1 MSNTA
6 PLPSPIELL
15 LVEDDD
21 NDIRITQRALA
32 RSAMR
37 ARIEVVR
44 DGQAALDYVQG
55 KAPYEGRR
63 RPQLVLLD
71 ISLPKM
77 NGIEVLR
84 TIKADPA
91 LRSIPVL
98 MLTTSARPEDVAT
111 AYAHGAN
118 GYVCKPIHFAR
129 FVEVV
134 ADLSEY
140 WGQVAL
146 LPTSAVSTT

>member
-1 MSNTA
+1 MSETSPMPA
-6 PLPSPIELL
+6 PIEIL

-32 RSAMR
+32 RSSMLAH
-37 ARIEVVR
+37 IEVVR

-55 KAPYEGRR
+55 KPPYVGRR
-63 RPQLVLLD
+63 RPELVLLD
-71 ISLPKM
+71 ISLPKV
-77 NGIEVLR
+77 NGMEVLR
-84 TIKADPA
+84 SMKSDPA
-91 LRSIPVL
+91 LRPIPVL
-98 MLTTSARPEDVAT
+98 MLTTSSRPEDVAT

-146 LPTSAVSTT
+146 LAR

>member
-1 MSNTA
+1 MSQTA
-6 PLPSPIELL
+6 PLPAVIEIL
-15 LVEDDD
+15 LVEDDE

-32 RSAMR
+32 RSAMV

-44 DGQAALDYVQG
+44 DGQAALDYLQG
-55 KAPYEGRR
+55 NPPYEGRR
-63 RPQLVLLD
+63 RPNLVLLD
-71 ISLPKM
+71 ISLPKV
-77 NGIEVLR
+77 NGMEVLR
-84 TIKADPA
+84 EVKSEPA

-98 MLTTSARPEDVAT
+98 MLTTSSRPEDVAT

-134 ADLSEY
+134 ADLSDY
-140 WGQVAL
+140 WGKVAL
-146 LPTSAVSTT
+146 LPT

>member
-1 MSNTA
+1 MSLTA
-6 PLPSPIELL
+6 PMPAPIEIL

-32 RSAMR
+32 RSAML
-37 ARIEVVR
+37 AHIEVVR

-55 KAPYEGRR
+55 KPPYAGRR
-63 RPQLVLLD
+63 RPELVLLD
-71 ISLPKM
+71 ISLPKV

-84 TIKADPA
+84 SMKADPT
-91 LRSIPVL
+91 LRPIPVL
-98 MLTTSARPEDVAT
+98 MLTTSSRPEDVAT

-146 LPTSAVSTT
+146 LAR

>member
-1 MSNTA
+1 MTATA
-6 PLPSPIELL
+6 PLPAPIDIL

-21 NDIRITQRALA
+21 NDIRITQRALS
-32 RSAMR
+32 RSALA

-44 DGQAALDYVQG
+44 DGQAALDFVQG
-55 KAPYEGRR
+55 KPPYAERR
-63 RPQLVLLD
+63 LPQLVLLD
-71 ISLPKM
+71 ISLPKV
-77 NGIEVLR
+77 NGMEVLR
-84 TIKADPA
+84 AIKADPT
-91 LRSIPVL
+91 LRAVPVL
-98 MLTTSARPEDVAT
+98 MLTTSSRPEDVAT

-146 LPTSAVSTT
+146 LPR